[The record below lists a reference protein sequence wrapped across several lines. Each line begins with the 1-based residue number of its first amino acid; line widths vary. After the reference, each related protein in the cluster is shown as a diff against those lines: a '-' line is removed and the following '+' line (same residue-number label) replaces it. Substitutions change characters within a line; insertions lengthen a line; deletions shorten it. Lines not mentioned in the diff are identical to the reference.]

1 MQDTSALLRG
11 GARLLILAMTS
22 LVLVVLGC
30 TGAQAA
36 AETSLPSM
44 SSPAQL
50 RPASSHVILD
60 VVSADAPAQ
69 DPASCVPGRDTV
81 RLEHN
86 APEPTTAL
94 LQHSRSNSGAALR
107 RLPPDLAAERPSGRI
122 PTALTHL
129 DLGIVRT

>member
-1 MQDTSALLRG
+1 MQGTSALLRG

-50 RPASSHVILD
+50 RPASAHVVLD
-60 VVSADAPAQ
+60 VVSVDAPAQ
-69 DPASCVPGRDTV
+69 DQASCIPGRDTV

-86 APEPTTAL
+86 APVPTTAL
-94 LQHSRSNSGAALR
+94 LQHSPSNSGAALR

-129 DLGIVRT
+129 DLGIVET